1 MKPLDTPKL
10 VKIMAIANDPNSP
23 AGERQAARARAEAMV
38 TAAGYTASD
47 TDALAQ
53 TAPRSSEASNP
64 FSAFD
69 DEMEKRE
76 PGYKA
81 KRAAEQ
87 AERLRKR
94 SEERARIIRTYGSEE
109 AARAPTVLEK
119 MVLQAVHPFIRVKK
133 WREGRE
139 SGEYETLLGWTAHD
153 FFKECPPRVQK
164 AIEKAIPMPT
174 NVAQAW
180 EELSFWELRE
190 EELDHVVGGINPQFS
205 PDWYLADACAHR
217 RNIIRDLV
225 EHKLRAQNITEI
237 QIRLEY
243 LHHTGC
249 LHDEEP
255 ATALIADLEALRERL
270 EALS

>member
-1 MKPLDTPKL
+1 MKPLDIPKL

-23 AGERQAARARAEAMV
+23 AGERQAARARAEAIV
-38 TAAGYTASD
+38 TAAGYAASD
-47 TDALAQ
+47 TDALAR
-53 TAPRSSEASNP
+53 TAPRSFEASNP

-94 SEERARIIRTYGSEE
+94 SEERARIIRTYGSKE
-109 AARAPTVLEK
+109 AARAPTALEK

-153 FFKECPPRVQK
+153 FFKECLPRVQK
-164 AIEKAIPMPT
+164 AIENGNSDADKCC
-174 NVAQAW
+174 
-180 EELSFWELRE
+180 
-190 EELDHVVGGINPQFS
+190 GGMGGTFFLGTARGRAGP
-205 PDWYLADACAHR
+205 CGR
-217 RNIIRDLV
+217 RNKSAVFSRLV
-225 EHKLRAQNITEI
+225 LGGCVCAPTKHHPRSGGAQTA
-237 QIRLEY
+237 RSEY
-243 LHHTGC
+243 YGN
-249 LHDEEP
+249 P
-255 ATALIADLEALRERL
+255 NPP
-270 EALS
+270 